1 LAIAEIRES
10 GLLIAR
16 RRYTRP
22 AMDDKVIVDLLGQVG
37 NLFTS
42 SLELKETIDFML
54 KAASDLVACDAATVF
69 LLADDGGSLNAIAT
83 FPFTESVAQ
92 VASFELGEGIV
103 GWAAQRRKVVSVVD
117 ATKDSRFKNLPM
129 AHAPRSCLVMPL
141 QSPQRLVGA
150 LTMARREVRPFT
162 SVEQALMQ
170 VIANQAAIS
179 IDNARLH
186 ARQTVQLA
194 QIAEQKRELERSYAQ
209 INEISRLKSEFL
221 ANMSHE
227 LRTPLNAIL
236 GFSEIL
242 KDNLVALEEEQRH
255 ECLENIHTSGK
266 HLLELVN
273 DVLDLSKI
281 EAGRME
287 LSYDDFFVNNAV
299 REVHNVIRSLSER
312 RDIDLSIDVPEGL
325 EVRADKSK
333 FKQVLYNL
341 LSNAIKFTAQ
351 GGRVWVK
358 ARSEEGITL
367 CIEVGDTGVG
377 IPREHHERI
386 FNEFYQVDSATT
398 RQVEGTGL
406 GLSLTRRIVEL
417 HGGTMGLES
426 DPGKGSLFTFRL
438 PLAGLV
444 TPNGHRHNRILL
456 VEDNPS
462 NRELATMVLTGN
474 GYEVDIAVDGNEGLH
489 KARSSPYDLVLMDI
503 ELPGIDGLTVTRM
516 LKSDPK
522 TSALPVVALTANAMK
537 GNEQEAL
544 AAGCSGYISK
554 PIEVANFVQ
563 KIATYLESEAS

>member
-1 LAIAEIRES
+1 
-10 GLLIAR
+10 
-16 RRYTRP
+16 
-22 AMDDKVIVDLLGQVG
+22 MDDKVIVDLLGQVG

-69 LLADDGGSLNAIAT
+69 LLDDGDHSLSAIAT
-83 FPFTESVAQ
+83 FPFTESVDR
-92 VASFELGEGIV
+92 VASFQLGEGIV
-103 GWAAQRRKVVSVVD
+103 GWAAEARKVVSVVD
-117 ATKDSRFKNLPM
+117 ATRDSRFKNLPM
-129 AHAPRSCLVMPL
+129 AHAPRSTLVMPL

-186 ARQTVQLA
+186 QRQAEQLV
-194 QIAEQKRELERSYAQ
+194 QIADQKRELERSYAQ

-242 KDNLVALEEEQRH
+242 KDNLVVLGEEQRH
-255 ECLENIHTSGK
+255 ECLENIHASGK

-287 LSYDDFFVNNAV
+287 LSYDEFSVGSAV

-312 RDIDLSIDVPEGL
+312 REIDVAIDISDDL
-325 EVRADKSK
+325 DLRADKSK

-351 GGRVWVK
+351 GGRVWVS
-358 ARSEEGITL
+358 AHRSGDQL
-367 CIEVGDTGVG
+367 ALDVGDTGVG

-417 HGGTMGLES
+417 HGGRMSVDSE
-426 DPGKGSLFTFRL
+426 PGRGSVFTVRL
-438 PLAGLV
+438 PLAGLEAHP
-444 TPNGHRHNRILL
+444 TEGPSRILL
-456 VEDNPS
+456 VEDNRS

-474 GYEVDIAVDGNEGLH
+474 GFVVDIAVDGNEGLH
-489 KARSSPYDLVLMDI
+489 KARSSPYDLVLMDV

-522 TSALPVVALTANAMK
+522 TASMPVVALTANAMK

-554 PIEVANFVQ
+554 PIEVANFVER
-563 KIATYLESEAS
+563 ITTYLESRAS

>member
-1 LAIAEIRES
+1 
-10 GLLIAR
+10 
-16 RRYTRP
+16 
-22 AMDDKVIVDLLGQVG
+22 MDDKVIVDLLGQVG

-54 KAASDLVACDAATVF
+54 KAASDLVSCDAATVF
-69 LLADDGGSLNAIAT
+69 LLDENGTSLSAIAT

-92 VASFELGEGIV
+92 VATFELGEGIV
-103 GWAAQRRKVVSVVD
+103 GWASQRRKVVSVVD

-186 ARQTVQLA
+186 ERQTVQLA
-194 QIAEQKRELERSYAQ
+194 QIAEQKHELERSYAQ

-312 RDIDLSIDVPEGL
+312 RDIELSIEVEPHDL
-325 EVRADKSK
+325 MVRADKSK

-351 GGRVWVK
+351 GGKVWVA
-358 ARSEEGITL
+358 ARCDDSETL
-367 CIEVGDTGVG
+367 CVSVGDTGVG
-377 IPREHHERI
+377 IPPEHHERI

-406 GLSLTRRIVEL
+406 GLSLTRRIIEL
-417 HGGTMGLES
+417 HGGTLKLES
-426 DPGKGSLFTFRL
+426 QVGTGSVFTFNL
-438 PLAGLV
+438 PLAGLQ
-444 TPNGHRHNRILL
+444 TTNGHRHNRILL
-456 VEDNPS
+456 VEDNRS
-462 NRELATMVLTGN
+462 NRELATMVLSGN
-474 GYEVDIAVDGNEGLH
+474 GFEVDIAVDGNEGLH

-522 TSALPVVALTANAMK
+522 TSSIPIIALTANAMK

-563 KIATYLESEAS
+563 RIATYLETEAS

>member
-1 LAIAEIRES
+1 
-10 GLLIAR
+10 
-16 RRYTRP
+16 
-22 AMDDKVIVDLLGQVG
+22 MDDKVIVDLLGQVG

-54 KAASDLVACDAATVF
+54 KAASDLVPSDAATVF
-69 LLADDGGSLNAIAT
+69 LLDDTGQCLNAIAT

-92 VASFELGEGIV
+92 VAKFELGEGIV
-103 GWAAQRRKVVSVVD
+103 GWAAQARRVVSVVD
-117 ATKDSRFKNLPM
+117 ATKDSRFKSLPL

-287 LSYDDFFVNNAV
+287 LSYDEFLVSNAV
-299 REVHNVIRSLSER
+299 HEVHNVIRSLSER
-312 RDIDLSIDVPEGL
+312 RDIDLVIEVPDDL
-325 EVRADKSK
+325 MVRADKSK

-341 LSNAIKFTAQ
+341 LSNAIKFTSQ
-351 GGRVWVK
+351 GGRVWV
-358 ARSEEGITL
+358 AAEAEMETL
-367 CIEVGDTGVG
+367 RVDVGDTGVG

-417 HGGTMGLES
+417 HGGRMTLQSE
-426 DPGKGSLFTFRL
+426 PGQGSVFTVRM
-438 PLAGLV
+438 PLAGLAAA
-444 TPNGHRHNRILL
+444 NGERHNRILL
-456 VEDNPS
+456 VEDNRT
-462 NRELATMVLTGN
+462 NRDLATMVLAGN
-474 GYEVDIAVDGNEGLH
+474 GFDVDIAVDGNEGLH

-503 ELPGIDGLTVTRM
+503 ELPGLDGLTVTRM